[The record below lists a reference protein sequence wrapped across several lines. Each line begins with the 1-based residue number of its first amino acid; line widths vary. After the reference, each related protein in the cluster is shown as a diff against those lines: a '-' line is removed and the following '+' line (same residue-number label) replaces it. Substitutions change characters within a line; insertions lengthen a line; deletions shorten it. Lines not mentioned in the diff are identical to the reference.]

1 VIVVVFIDTGT
12 DSESA
17 RLEAKESPD
26 IAVETVEAN
35 DKADVDG
42 DDVNIANETN
52 QLKLDNCRVLESSV
66 E

>member
-1 VIVVVFIDTGT
+1 MIVVAFIDTGT

-26 IAVETVEAN
+26 IAVETMEAN
-35 DKADVDG
+35 DEADVDG
-42 DDVNIANETN
+42 EDVNIANETD
-52 QLKLDNCRVLESSV
+52 QLKLDNCRVLESRV

>member
-1 VIVVVFIDTGT
+1 MIVVVFIDTGT